1 MERFARRPA
10 WGILILLVAFGL
22 LSIAY
27 SLATP
32 LFEAPDEDLHFFYIK
47 RLADGDG
54 LPVLDPANPGPWA
67 QEGGQPPLYYA
78 LGALLIRSIDTS
90 GVESDL
96 KLNPHANL
104 GNPLQPGNKNRWI
117 HTPAERWPW
126 RGWVWAAH
134 LLRFGSIV
142 LGLGSVYLAYRL
154 ACLVFPAQPLL
165 SLCAAALLAFLPQF
179 LFLSASI
186 SNDNLIIFL
195 SLLVLLLLA
204 RGLTDVRPGDQT
216 QTPAVEQAQPRVK
229 VSPTT
234 RMGLALGLVLGLAA
248 LSKLSGLGLLIL
260 TAVIWLWQ
268 GWRRGRW
275 RQEAFSLAV
284 AGLIVLL
291 LAGWWYLRNWRL
303 YGDPTGLQPFLAIV
317 GPRPEPLT
325 LGALAA
331 EFQGLRISLFALF
344 GWFNLLLP
352 AWFYR
357 LWDIFLL
364 LAGGGLLLF
373 VWRRRRAALSEAH
386 LAERAGLLLLWL
398 LISLVSLWRWTSLT
412 PGSQGRLLLPAFAA
426 GSLLFVFGWSQWLP
440 RRPAWAALPAAG
452 ALIAALVA
460 LVLVIFPAYRHPKLI
475 SADDIPPAA
484 RIDPV
489 ETDGRIRLLGIET
502 EPATITPGQSFDVT
516 LYWQATQPIPYD
528 ASLFLRLLGPDG
540 QRGTTAKQSYPTA
553 FQVFGQWDGYPGW
566 GAYPTSLWP
575 TGPVIVDRYQLQAPW
590 NAPTPVLLRLDA
602 GLYDYDSKMG
612 YPSQLASGARPS
624 PGLTTLRLLP
634 EKPPQT
640 PSIPNPTAFTF
651 DDRVALLGYDLPGES
666 YHPGQTLDLDLFL
679 QATKPVGEDLQVF
692 VHLLD
697 AAGERVAGFDGPAG
711 GPWWPTSAW
720 EPAQVVVDRYPL
732 PVPADLPPGAYTL
745 AVGLYRLAN
754 LERIPVT
761 GPSGQTADR
770 LAEAAL
776 LTRIEIRP

>member
-10 WGILILLVAFGL
+10 WGILILLLAFGL
-22 LSIAY
+22 LSVAY

-32 LFEAPDEDLHFFYIK
+32 LFEAPDEDLHYFYIK

-54 LPVLDPANPGPWA
+54 LPVLDPASPGPWA

-154 ACLVFPAQPLL
+154 ACLVFPTQPWL
-165 SLCAAALLAFLPQF
+165 SLSAAALLAFLPQF
-179 LFLSASI
+179 LFLSGSI
-186 SNDNLIIFL
+186 SNDNLIVFL

-204 RGLTDVRPGDQT
+204 HGLTDVQPGKQT
-216 QTPAVEQAQPRVK
+216 QAAEQAQTTIKAVP
-229 VSPTT
+229 ST
-234 RMGLALGLVLGLAA
+234 RMGLMLGLVLGLAA
-248 LSKLSGLGLLIL
+248 LTKLSGLGLLIL
-260 TAVIWLWQ
+260 TAVCWLWQ

-275 RQEAFSLAV
+275 RQAVFSLAA
-284 AGLIVLL
+284 AGLVVLL

-303 YGDPTGLQPFLAIV
+303 YGDLTGLQAFLAIV

-325 LGALAA
+325 PSRLAT

-373 VWRRRRAALSEAH
+373 VLRRRQAAPSEAQ

-440 RRPAWAALPAAG
+440 RRPGWAALPAAG
-452 ALIAALVA
+452 ALIAALVG
-460 LVLVIFPAYRHPKLI
+460 LFLIILPAYRYPKVI
-475 SADDIPPAA
+475 SADAIPAAA

-489 ETDGRIRLLGIET
+489 ETDGRIRLLGIEA

-516 LYWQATQPIPYD
+516 LYWQAAQPIPYD

-540 QRGTTAKQSYPTA
+540 QSGATAKQAYPTA
-553 FQVFGQWDGYPGW
+553 FQVYGQWDSYPGW
-566 GAYPTSLWP
+566 GMYPTSLWS
-575 TGPVIVDRYQLQAPW
+575 TGSVIVDRYRLQAPW

-612 YPSQLASGARPS
+612 YPSQLASGAQPS
-624 PGLTTLRLLP
+624 PGLTTLRLLA
-634 EKPPQT
+634 EEPPQT
-640 PSIPNPTAFTF
+640 PVIPHPASFDF
-651 DDRVALLGYDLPGES
+651 DDRIALLGYDLPGGA
-666 YHPGQTLDLDLFL
+666 YHPGQRLDLDLFL
-679 QATKPVGEDLQVF
+679 QVTKPVGEDLQVF

-697 AAGERVAGFDGPAG
+697 ANGKRVAGFDGPAG
-711 GPWWPTSAW
+711 GTWWPTSAW
-720 EPAQVVVDRYPL
+720 EPGHVVVDRYPL
-732 PVPADLPPGAYTL
+732 PVPADLRPGAYTL

-761 GPSGQTADR
+761 GPSGQTADQ
-770 LAEAAL
+770 AAL
-776 LTRIEIRP
+776 LTKIEVRP